1 MLDRNSSLTA
11 APPRAPHVGEGR
23 GTVFWSRR
31 GLGVGSPA
39 NQLGGAKD
47 RLNKANDPADITA
60 EGSTLNIDI
69 PGRVQEKRGWS
80 CQRGPDE
87 PGGWWSGRK

>member
-1 MLDRNSSLTA
+1 M
-11 APPRAPHVGEGR
+11 
-23 GTVFWSRR
+23 FWARR
-31 GLGVGSPA
+31 GLGVVSPA
-39 NQLGGAKD
+39 NQLVRAKD

-69 PGRVQEKRGWS
+69 PGRVQEKWGWS

-87 PGGWWSGRK
+87 CSCQAAGGPAGSDLHGEATDGSQSAEI

>member
-1 MLDRNSSLTA
+1 MGVASS
-11 APPRAPHVGEGR
+11 
-23 GTVFWSRR
+23 
-31 GLGVGSPA
+31 A
-39 NQLGGAKD
+39 NQLVRAKD

-69 PGRVQEKRGWS
+69 PGRVQEKWGVVVSAGARLVFL
-80 CQRGPDE
+80 